1 MDNSLH
7 WLETVIH
14 TDLGPTVSI
23 KSETDNPVFDTEH
36 HAQLMTLKSEID
48 LVQPVQTWDT
58 AKKITNP
65 YEYIFLSL
73 QKRTHRSIA
82 AIIPLSRSY
91 FKMVEMWELLQFA
104 LPPGDL
110 MTSHSAEGPGG
121 FLEAILDR
129 IRPKH
134 ARMVAM
140 TLRSTERTIPGWRK
154 SQQFL
159 TTYPNVL
166 VTYGEDGTGN
176 LYSLKNQDAF
186 AKATNDHLGPGLA
199 HLYTADGGFDFSAD
213 FNGQETAVQRLL
225 AAEALSGLLT
235 LAPGGTMILKLFDT
249 KHAGTLDL
257 MWILSGCFEK
267 TALTKPLTSRPA
279 NSERYWIGSGLRA
292 SIPTWVVAVLKTLTS
307 TDAPNGWS
315 QIFESR
321 PYTETWLTPIRL
333 FQSSVEEQQI
343 HNIQLTLNLIKQP
356 TRKLIYDLLLANV
369 KNSRTWCNAHGI
381 PINRQYVG
389 ITDEQVTVSNL
400 EEALEPFQAL
410 VSRTSSLASSPHLP
424 THRVSTSSPS
434 LLPPAGPAWRT
445 ALPASILGR
454 ESSKT
459 TSGTAP
465 SSDSEKP
472 QSLPEESTSHEEH

>member
-1 MDNSLH
+1 
-7 WLETVIH
+7 
-14 TDLGPTVSI
+14 
-23 KSETDNPVFDTEH
+23 
-36 HAQLMTLKSEID
+36 
-48 LVQPVQTWDT
+48 
-58 AKKITNP
+58 
-65 YEYIFLSL
+65 
-73 QKRTHRSIA
+73 
-82 AIIPLSRSY
+82 
-91 FKMVEMWELLQFA
+91 
-104 LPPGDL
+104 
-110 MTSHSAEGPGG
+110 
-121 FLEAILDR
+121 
-129 IRPKH
+129 
-134 ARMVAM
+134 MVAM
-140 TLRSTERTIPGWRK
+140 TLRSTERSIPGWRK

-166 VTYGEDGTGN
+166 VTYGDDGTGN

-186 AKATNDHLGPGLA
+186 AKAAKDQLGPGLA

-292 SIPTWVVAVLKTLTS
+292 SIPTWVIAVLKTLTS

-315 QIFESR
+315 
-321 PYTETWLTPIRL
+321 
-333 FQSSVEEQQI
+333 
-343 HNIQLTLNLIKQP
+343 QP

-410 VSRTSSLASSPHLP
+410 VSRTSSLASYPHLP
-424 THRVSTSSPS
+424 THHVSTSSPS

-472 QSLPEESTSHEEH
+472 QSLPEESTMHEEH